1 MNRGKHTARRGAAE
15 SQCLTTWPPIAGRG
29 MHGSALRPTALLAS
43 PQPAL
48 ACSPREARQK
58 PGVGPPAKFGR
69 SVAVRWAH
77 ARGLP
82 PSSRARAP
90 ERNRRAVC
98 LASHASELPTVAAAT
113 GTSRAARA
121 VGQVT
126 SARALASPI
135 TCPPPAAMGPLAR
148 SRWEGC
154 PERITSSQLS
164 QMISNFVFCAK
175 TEVREG

>member
-113 GTSRAARA
+113 STSRAARA

-154 PERITSSQLS
+154 RKESRVHNFQ
-164 QMISNFVFCAK
+164 QMILFFCAK
-175 TEVREG
+175 TELKEG

>member
-113 GTSRAARA
+113 STSRAARA
-121 VGQVT
+121 VGHVT
-126 SARALASPI
+126 TSLSSPI
-135 TCPPPAAMGPLAR
+135 TCPPPAAMRPLAR

-154 PERITSSQLS
+154 RKESRVHNFQ
-164 QMISNFVFCAK
+164 QMILFFCAK
-175 TEVREG
+175 TELKEG